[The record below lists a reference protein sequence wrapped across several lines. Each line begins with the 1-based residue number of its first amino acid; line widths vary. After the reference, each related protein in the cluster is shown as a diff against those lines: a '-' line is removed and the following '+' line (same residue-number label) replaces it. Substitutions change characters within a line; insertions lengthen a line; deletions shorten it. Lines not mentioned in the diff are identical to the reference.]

1 MTAGSQFHFAEIV
14 LENLIPDSSI
24 IGSYLGALEHRA
36 SERARK
42 EEEAK
47 EVPEEPQVIAE
58 ADVANLSAPMALGRI
73 KFNVQAEDFKFAE
86 ELPSAT
92 MQRKDSE

>member
-1 MTAGSQFHFAEIV
+1 M
-14 LENLIPDSSI
+14 
-24 IGSYLGALEHRA
+24 
-36 SERARK
+36 
-42 EEEAK
+42 
-47 EVPEEPQVIAE
+47 PEEPQVIAE
-58 ADVANLSAPMALGRI
+58 ADIANLSAPMALGRI